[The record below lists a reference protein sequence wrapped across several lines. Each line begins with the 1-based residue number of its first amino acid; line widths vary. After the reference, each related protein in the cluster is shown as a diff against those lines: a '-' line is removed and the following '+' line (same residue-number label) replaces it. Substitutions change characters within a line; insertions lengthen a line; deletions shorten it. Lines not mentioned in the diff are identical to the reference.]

1 MILVIYGCG
10 RPNATYQAGPPE
22 VSVIKITSEQVVL
35 TTELPGR
42 VSAYRI
48 AEVRPQV
55 SGIIQK
61 RFFTEGTNVKAGEVL
76 YQIDPAPYKAAYDNA
91 KSALEK
97 AQANLP
103 AIKQRYERYRELI
116 TCKAISQQEFDDV
129 EAAFKQA
136 EADINYWKAATETAQ
151 INLGYTKVV
160 APISGRIG
168 KSYVTE
174 GALVTANQPVAL
186 TTIQQIDPVY
196 VDIPQSTVELM
207 ELQKRLEEGK
217 IKYAGKD
224 QSKIRLVLE
233 DGTIYQKE
241 GVLQFRDVTVDP
253 TTGSV
258 IIRATFPN
266 DKEKL
271 LPGMFVRAI
280 VKEGVNKNAILIP
293 QQSVMRD
300 PKGNPF
306 VFIVDNEGKA
316 QIRPILLDRAIG
328 DKWLLSKGLAPGD
341 RLIVEGL
348 QKIRP
353 GVPVKAT
360 DYKEDGQ
367 KQVPDSPSV
376 RLDSNKK
383 TK

>member
-1 MILVIYGCG
+1 
-10 RPNATYQAGPPE
+10 
-22 VSVIKITSEQVVL
+22 
-35 TTELPGR
+35 
-42 VSAYRI
+42 
-48 AEVRPQV
+48 
-55 SGIIQK
+55 
-61 RFFTEGTNVKAGEVL
+61 
-76 YQIDPAPYKAAYDNA
+76 
-91 KSALEK
+91 
-97 AQANLP
+97 
-103 AIKQRYERYRELI
+103 
-116 TCKAISQQEFDDV
+116 
-129 EAAFKQA
+129 
-136 EADINYWKAATETAQ
+136 
-151 INLGYTKVV
+151 V